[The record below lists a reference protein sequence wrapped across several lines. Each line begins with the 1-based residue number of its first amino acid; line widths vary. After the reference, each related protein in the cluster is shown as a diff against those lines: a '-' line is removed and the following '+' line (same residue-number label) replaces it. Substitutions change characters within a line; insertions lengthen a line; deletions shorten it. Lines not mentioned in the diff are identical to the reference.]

1 MEYDLQKFV
10 VSNVKVIVTSNGTV
24 ININVDSATRQ
35 FKAILN
41 KTVQETDW
49 NLMTMDIG
57 KEIFEENVE

>member
-1 MEYDLQKFV
+1 MGYNLQEFV
-10 VSNVKVIVTSNGTV
+10 VSNVKVLVTSNGTV

-35 FKAILN
+35 LKAILN

-57 KEIFEENVE
+57 GEKDGNL